1 MNFGSAEDRWTAFV
15 LGEAGIHMVELPGHG
30 RGVTLHGSVVTDA
43 HHGHYDHKWMYETYV
58 KRNQKP

>member
-1 MNFGSAEDRWTAFV
+1 
-15 LGEAGIHMVELPGHG
+15 MVGLEGHG